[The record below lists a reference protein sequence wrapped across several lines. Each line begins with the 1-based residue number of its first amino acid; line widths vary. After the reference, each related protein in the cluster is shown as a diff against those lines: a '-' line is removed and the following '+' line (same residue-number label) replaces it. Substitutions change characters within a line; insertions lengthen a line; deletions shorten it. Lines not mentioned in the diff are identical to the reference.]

1 MKKVLLA
8 ALALMSV
15 AVANVNAKVTTGSS
29 PEVKMT
35 AGSCP
40 EVKMTA
46 GDKPKEEEKR
56 ALKGFERIRLLGSLD
71 VKYRQGKEFSVV
83 VKAPQSLMKKVETR
97 VEGNTLVVNMRG
109 EGKLIRFGSVSGD
122 DVTVY
127 VTSPDLIGI
136 DLKGSGDF
144 DCKTHLDTDNLELSV
159 RGSGDVELSDVICDR
174 VNASIIGSGDVKIR
188 KLVTQQTRLSVIGSG
203 EMDINQQKVKQ
214 TQIEIK
220 GSGDVKVVCKDCGS
234 IESRIFGSGDIKLS
248 GDVKEHKIT
257 KRGTG
262 DYDISRLTITKK

>member
-8 ALALMSV
+8 ALALVSV
-15 AVANVNAKVTTGSS
+15 AVASVNAKVTTGDS
-29 PEVKMT
+29 
-35 AGSCP
+35 P

-46 GDKPKEEEKR
+46 GDKPKVEEKR
-56 ALKGFERIRLLGSLD
+56 ALKGFERIRQLGSLD
-71 VKYRQGKEFSVV
+71 VKYRQGKDFSVV

-97 VEGNTLVVNMRG
+97 VEGNTLVVNMKG
-109 EGKLIRFGSVSGD
+109 EGKLINFGSVNGD

-136 DLKGSGDF
+136 ELKGSGDF

-159 RGSGDVELSDVICDR
+159 KGSGDIELVDVICDR

-188 KLVTQQTRLSVIGSG
+188 KLVTQQTKFSVIGSG
-203 EMDINQQKVKQ
+203 EMEVNQQNVKQ

-220 GSGDVKVVCKDCGS
+220 GSGDVKVACKDCGS

-262 DYDISRLTITKK
+262 DYDISGLTVTKK